1 MFGLLIK
8 KYMRKFKYIGNQK
21 EAYGFAYPVPIIG
34 KVYNENDT
42 ISLATALYYATNTHP
57 TLAMEWEEVFD
68 STPFEK
74 QVNSVLSNI
83 KHLLLSKNEK
93 YGNSALDP
101 VRIFSK
107 RGKTDQLL
115 SRIDDKLSRIKNMGT
130 DTQVDEDTV
139 NDLIGY
145 LILLK
150 ISKL

>member
-1 MFGLLIK
+1 
-8 KYMRKFKYIGNQK
+8 MRKFKYVGTKK
-21 EAYGFAYPVPIIG
+21 EAAAFGDPIPIIG
-34 KVYNENDT
+34 KIYNEDDV
-42 ISLATALYYATNTHP
+42 ISLATVLYYADNIHP

-68 STPFEK
+68 SLPFDDK
-74 QVNSVLSNI
+74 VKLVLTEI
-83 KHLLLSKNEK
+83 KSLLLSKNKK

-107 RGKTDQLL
+107 ANETDQLL

-130 DTQVDEDTV
+130 DTQIDEDTV

>member
-1 MFGLLIK
+1 
-8 KYMRKFKYIGNQK
+8 MRKFKYVGTQK
-21 EAYGFAYPVPIIG
+21 QADGFWINIPVIG
-34 KVYNENDT
+34 KIYNEDNR
-42 ISLATALYYATNTHP
+42 ISERTVLFYAECRNKSF
-57 TLAMEWEEVFD
+57 AREWKEVFETKPYPINLSFD
-68 STPFEK
+68 DK
-74 QVNSVLSNI
+74 VKLVLTQI
-83 KHLLLSKNEK
+83 KDLLQSKNKK

-107 RGKTDQLL
+107 ANQTDQLL

-130 DTQVDEDTV
+130 DTQIDEDTV

>member
-1 MFGLLIK
+1 
-8 KYMRKFKYIGNQK
+8 
-21 EAYGFAYPVPIIG
+21 
-34 KVYNENDT
+34 
-42 ISLATALYYATNTHP
+42 LYYSTSNNPLLTR
-57 TLAMEWEEVFD
+57 EWEYVFE
-68 STPFEK
+68 SENKPFNLSFED
-74 QVNSVLSNI
+74 QVNSVLSKI
-83 KHLLLSKNEK
+83 KYLLLSKNEK

-107 RGKTDQLL
+107 ANQTDQLL

>member
-1 MFGLLIK
+1 
-8 KYMRKFKYIGNQK
+8 MRKFKYVGSQK
-21 EAYGFAYPVPIIG
+21 QAYGFSDPFPIIG
-34 KVYNENDT
+34 KVYNEDDV
-42 ISLATALYYATNTHP
+42 ISQRTVLYYAASNNELLTR
-57 TLAMEWEEVFD
+57 EWEEVFE
-68 STPFEK
+68 SIPFEK
-74 QVNSVLSNI
+74 QVEIVLSNI
-83 KHLLLSKNEK
+83 KYLLLSKNEK

-107 RGKTDQLL
+107 ANQTDQLL

-130 DTQVDEDTV
+130 DTQIDEDTV

>member
-1 MFGLLIK
+1 
-8 KYMRKFKYIGNQK
+8 MRKFKYVGTQK
-21 EAYGFAYPVPIIG
+21 EASAYADPIPVIG
-34 KVYNENDT
+34 KIYNEDAR
-42 ISLATALYYATNTHP
+42 ISLANVFYYAVNIHRTIKG
-57 TLAMEWEEVFD
+57 EWEEVFD
-68 STPFEK
+68 SIPFEK

-83 KHLLLSKNEK
+83 KFLLLSKNEK

-107 RGKTDQLL
+107 ANETDQLL

-130 DTQVDEDTV
+130 DTQIDEDTV

>member
-1 MFGLLIK
+1 
-8 KYMRKFKYIGNQK
+8 MRKFKYVGSGK
-21 EAYGFAYPVPIIG
+21 EAAAYADPIPVIG
-34 KVYNENDT
+34 KIYNEDAR
-42 ISLATALYYATNTHP
+42 ISLANVFYYAANIHRTIKR
-57 TLAMEWEEVFD
+57 EWEEVFD
-68 STPFEK
+68 PEPYPCRINLSFDDK
-74 QVNSVLSNI
+74 VKLVLTQI
-83 KHLLLSKNEK
+83 KSLLQSKNKK

-107 RGKTDQLL
+107 ANETDQLL

-130 DTQVDEDTV
+130 DTQIDEDTV